1 MSFAKSRNDFSKKDM
16 NFFSEFSSGAAQQMS
31 SAFPIFLLTAVAILA
46 ITFVFF
52 IVCRL
57 QIKSKQDKIDDIR
70 AEMASAEY
78 QARLAAKDQSQAEV
92 EKLQQYYYVL
102 TTLDSKVGGKSVSSV
117 ETLTTVVSCLPDDAI
132 LTHYDDVNGI
142 VDIQGTTMYRESAM
156 NFGKLLSDK
165 DMFSFVE
172 QEVAVFDPIE
182 IGYDKDTLMYGECEY
197 SFHFKCTLKGHFT
210 LSWASF
216 IDGTVPTPLTSLRSQ
231 SFNSGSDYK
240 LPDIAKITENG
251 VEYKLTNIK
260 INGTA
265 IDKAKL
271 DEAIA
276 TGELT
281 GKISSNMNIELMYT
295 AAGASQS
302 SEGGES

>member
-1 MSFAKSRNDFSKKDM
+1 MSFAKSKNDFSKKDM

-46 ITFVFF
+46 ITLVFW
-52 IVCRL
+52 IVCRI
-57 QIKSKQDKIDDIR
+57 QIKNKQDKIDDIR

-102 TTLDSKVGGKSVSSV
+102 STLDSKVSGKSVSAV
-117 ETLTTVVSCLPDDAI
+117 ETLVTVVECLPDDAI
-132 LTHYDDVNGI
+132 LTHYNDVDGV

-165 DMFSFVE
+165 ELFSFVT
-172 QEVAVFDPIE
+172 QEVTVFDPIE
-182 IGYDKDTLMYGECEY
+182 MGYDKDTLMFADCQYN
-197 SFHFKCTLKGHFT
+197 FHFVCTLKGHFT

-216 IDGTVPTPLTSLRSQ
+216 VDGTVPTPLTSLRSQ
-231 SFNSGSDYK
+231 SFNSGSEYK
-240 LPDIAKITENG
+240 LPEIAKITENG

-265 IDKAKL
+265 IEKSKL

-276 TGELT
+276 KNELS

-295 AAGASQS
+295 AVGSSQ
-302 SEGGES
+302 SEGGDA